1 MRNGFL
7 LKLRPGCSGEYRARH
22 ADIRPEMLRA
32 LRNAGVADYT
42 IWLDSRS
49 GLLFAQ
55 RRIDTPER
63 LGSLRH
69 DPAFR
74 RWQEHMADLLE
85 QEPDGSGPISI
96 PLKEVFHME

>member
-7 LKLRPGCSGEYRARH
+7 LKLRPGCAGEYRARH

-49 GLLFAQ
+49 GMLFAQ
-55 RRIDTPER
+55 RSIDSSER
-63 LGSLRH
+63 LEELRRA
-69 DPAFR
+69 PVFQ
-74 RWQEHMADLLE
+74 RWQAHMADLLE
-85 QEPDGSGPISI
+85 QNPDGSGPVSV
-96 PLKEVFHME
+96 PLVELFHME